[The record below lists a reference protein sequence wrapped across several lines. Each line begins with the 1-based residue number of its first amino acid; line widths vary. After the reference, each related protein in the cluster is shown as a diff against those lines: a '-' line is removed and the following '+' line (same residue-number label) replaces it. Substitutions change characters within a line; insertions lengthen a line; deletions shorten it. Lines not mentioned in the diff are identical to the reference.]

1 MMCSSFKDK
10 KVFQFFIHLSKRWSQ
25 TYYHLYKNTALAP
38 PFGKVDELKIYK
50 LNAGKVYFQGKCC
63 LEFIFIFLGA

>member
-1 MMCSSFKDK
+1 MK
-10 KVFQFFIHLSKRWSQ
+10 KYFNFFVGNPGSP
-25 TYYHLYKNTALAP
+25 TTP
-38 PFGKVDELKIYK
+38 PLIIFYFLDELKIYK